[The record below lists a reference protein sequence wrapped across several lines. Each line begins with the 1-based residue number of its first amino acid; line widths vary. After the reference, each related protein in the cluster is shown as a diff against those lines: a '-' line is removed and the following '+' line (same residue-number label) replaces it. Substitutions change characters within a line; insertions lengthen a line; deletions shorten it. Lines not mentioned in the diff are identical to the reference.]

1 MDERK
6 AFSFYRSY
14 YEASKDLPTKED
26 QADFLMAICS
36 YIFDGVEPEITG
48 VASAMF
54 KLAKPN
60 LDTSIKR
67 ASVGQMGGKSKA
79 NAKQNDSKPEANA
92 KQNDSKPEAKDKQ
105 TESNDE
111 ANPKRYM
118 INDYMINDY
127 MINDKEKINK
137 KEKPAKHQHGKYKNV
152 LLTDDELE
160 ELKKEFPV
168 DWQERI
174 ERVSEYCASK
184 GRAYKNYLA
193 TIRAWARKDG
203 DAKPPKKE
211 SLEEMG
217 ARINAEVE
225 KRRAEGKSK
234 TMEQIKAEVEEKM
247 RREGKLNGTGNI
259 T

>member
-60 LDTSIKR
+60 LETSIKR
-67 ASVGQMGGKSKA
+67 ANAGQIGGSSNKKENKVKA
-79 NAKQNDSKPEANA
+79 NDKQNESKTEAN
-92 KQNDSKPEAKDKQ
+92 DKQ
-105 TESNDE
+105 SKSQAE
-111 ANPKRYM
+111 A

-127 MINDKEKINK
+127 MINEKEKINK

-203 DAKPPKKE
+203 DAKPQKKE

-247 RREGKLNGTGNI
+247 RREGKLNGTGN
-259 T
+259 TT

>member
-60 LDTSIKR
+60 LETSIKR
-67 ASVGQMGGKSKA
+67 ANAGQIGGSSNKKENKVKA
-79 NAKQNDSKPEANA
+79 NDKQNESKTEAN
-92 KQNDSKPEAKDKQ
+92 DKQ
-105 TESNDE
+105 SESQAE
-111 ANPKRYM
+111 A

-127 MINDKEKINK
+127 MINEKEKINK

-152 LLTDDELE
+152 LLSDDELK

-203 DAKPPKKE
+203 DAKPQKKE

>member
-67 ASVGQMGGKSKA
+67 ASVGQTGGKSKA

-92 KQNDSKPEAKDKQ
+92 KQNGSKPEANDKQ

-118 INDYMINDY
+118 INDYMINDC
-127 MINDKEKINK
+127 MINDQVINDKEKINK
-137 KEKPAKHQHGKYKNV
+137 KENPQKHTYGSYKNV
-152 LLTDDELE
+152 LLSDDELE
-160 ELKKEFPV
+160 KLKTEFPV
-168 DWQERI
+168 DWEERI

-184 GRAYKNYLA
+184 GVTYKNYLA
-193 TIRAWARKDG
+193 TIRAWARKD
-203 DAKPPKKE
+203 KPKIVPVQKNDVQ
-211 SLEEMG
+211 SGLAQALEILG
-217 ARINAEVE
+217 VQD
-225 KRRAEGKSK
+225 G
-234 TMEQIKAEVEEKM
+234 
-247 RREGKLNGTGNI
+247 
-259 T
+259 

>member
-36 YIFDGVEPEITG
+36 YIFDGEEPELHG

-60 LDTSIKR
+60 LDTSVKR
-67 ASVGQMGGKSKA
+67 ANAGQIGGSNNKKQNKTKA
-79 NAKQNDSKPEANA
+79 NEKQNESKSEANE
-92 KQNDSKPEAKDKQ
+92 KQNESQAEA
-105 TESNDE
+105 
-111 ANPKRYM
+111 

-137 KEKPAKHQHGKYKNV
+137 KEKPQKHKYGQYQNV
-152 LLTDDELE
+152 LLSDDELE
-160 ELKKEFPV
+160 KLKIEFPV
-168 DWQERI
+168 DWEERI

-184 GRAYKNYLA
+184 GVTYKNYLA
-193 TIRAWARKDG
+193 TIRAWARKD
-203 DAKPPKKE
+203 KPRIVPVQKNDVQ
-211 SLEEMG
+211 SGLAQALEILG
-217 ARINAEVE
+217 VQD
-225 KRRAEGKSK
+225 G
-234 TMEQIKAEVEEKM
+234 
-247 RREGKLNGTGNI
+247 
-259 T
+259 

>member
-60 LDTSIKR
+60 LETSIKR
-67 ASVGQMGGKSKA
+67 ANAGQIGGSSNKKENKVKA
-79 NAKQNDSKPEANA
+79 NDKQNESKTEAN
-92 KQNDSKPEAKDKQ
+92 DKQ
-105 TESNDE
+105 SESQAE
-111 ANPKRYM
+111 A

-127 MINDKEKINK
+127 MINEKEKINK
-137 KEKPAKHQHGKYKNV
+137 KEKPAKHQYGKYKNV
-152 LLTDDELE
+152 LLSDDELE

-203 DAKPPKKE
+203 DAKPQKKE

>member
-6 AFSFYRSY
+6 AFSFYRSD
-14 YEASKDLPTKED
+14 YEAAKDLPTKED

-67 ASVGQMGGKSKA
+67 ASVGQTGGKSKA
-79 NAKQNDSKPEANA
+79 NAKQNGSKPEANA
-92 KQNDSKPEAKDKQ
+92 KQNDSKPEANDKQ

-127 MINDKEKINK
+127 MINDQVINEKEKRDK
-137 KEKPAKHQHGKYKNV
+137 KEKPQRHKYGQYNNV
-152 LLTDDELE
+152 LLSDE
-160 ELKKEFPV
+160 ELKKLKDEFPS

-184 GRAYKNYLA
+184 GKTYKDYLA
-193 TIRAWARKDG
+193 TIRSWARKDKSRIVPVQKNDVQSG
-203 DAKPPKKE
+203 LAQA
-211 SLEEMG
+211 LEILG
-217 ARINAEVE
+217 VQD
-225 KRRAEGKSK
+225 G
-234 TMEQIKAEVEEKM
+234 
-247 RREGKLNGTGNI
+247 
-259 T
+259 

>member
-60 LDTSIKR
+60 LETSIKR
-67 ASVGQMGGKSKA
+67 ANAGQIGGSSNKKENKVKA
-79 NAKQNDSKPEANA
+79 NDKQNESKTEA
-92 KQNDSKPEAKDKQ
+92 
-105 TESNDE
+105 
-111 ANPKRYM
+111 

-127 MINDKEKINK
+127 MINEKEKINK
-137 KEKPAKHQHGKYKNV
+137 KEKPAKHQYGKYKNV
-152 LLTDDELE
+152 LLSDDELE

-203 DAKPPKKE
+203 DAKPQKKE

-247 RREGKLNGTGNI
+247 RREGKLNGTGN
-259 T
+259 TA

>member
-60 LDTSIKR
+60 LETSIKR
-67 ASVGQMGGKSKA
+67 ANAGQIGGSSNKKENKVKA
-79 NAKQNDSKPEANA
+79 NDKQNESKTEAN
-92 KQNDSKPEAKDKQ
+92 DKQ
-105 TESNDE
+105 SESQAE
-111 ANPKRYM
+111 A

-127 MINDKEKINK
+127 MINEKEKINK
-137 KEKPAKHQHGKYKNV
+137 KEKPAKHQYGKYKNV
-152 LLTDDELE
+152 LLSDDELE

-203 DAKPPKKE
+203 DAKPQKKE

-247 RREGKLNGTGNI
+247 RREGKLNGTGN
-259 T
+259 TT

>member
-60 LDTSIKR
+60 LETSIKR
-67 ASVGQMGGKSKA
+67 ANAGQIGGSSNKKENKVKA
-79 NAKQNDSKPEANA
+79 NDKQNESKTEAN
-92 KQNDSKPEAKDKQ
+92 DKQ
-105 TESNDE
+105 SESQAE
-111 ANPKRYM
+111 A

-127 MINDKEKINK
+127 MINEKEKINK

-203 DAKPPKKE
+203 DAKPQKKE

>member
-1 MDERK
+1 MDTDRK

-14 YEASKDLPTKED
+14 YEAAKDLPTKED

-67 ASVGQMGGKSKA
+67 ASVGQTGGKSKS
-79 NAKQNDSKPEANA
+79 NAKQNGSKPEANA
-92 KQNDSKPEAKDKQ
+92 KQNGSKPEANDKQ

-118 INDYMINDY
+118 INDYMINDQV
-127 MINDKEKINK
+127 INEKEKRDK
-137 KEKPAKHQHGKYKNV
+137 KEKPQRHKYGQYNNV
-152 LLTDDELE
+152 LLSDDELKK
-160 ELKKEFPV
+160 LKDEFPS

-184 GRAYKNYLA
+184 GVTYKNYLA
-193 TIRAWARKDG
+193 TIRAWARKD
-203 DAKPPKKE
+203 KPRIVPVQKNDVQ
-211 SLEEMG
+211 SGLAQALEILG
-217 ARINAEVE
+217 VQD
-225 KRRAEGKSK
+225 G
-234 TMEQIKAEVEEKM
+234 
-247 RREGKLNGTGNI
+247 
-259 T
+259 

>member
-1 MDERK
+1 LDERK

-36 YIFDGVEPEITG
+36 YIFDGVEPKITG

-60 LDTSIKR
+60 LETSIKR
-67 ASVGQMGGKSKA
+67 ANAGQIGGSSNKKENKVKA
-79 NAKQNDSKPEANA
+79 NDKQNESKTEAN
-92 KQNDSKPEAKDKQ
+92 DKQ
-105 TESNDE
+105 SESQAE
-111 ANPKRYM
+111 A

-127 MINDKEKINK
+127 MINEKEKINK
-137 KEKPAKHQHGKYKNV
+137 KENPAKHQHGKYKNV
-152 LLTDDELE
+152 LLSDDELE

-203 DAKPPKKE
+203 DAKPQKKE

-247 RREGKLNGTGNI
+247 RREGKLNGTGN
-259 T
+259 TT

>member
-67 ASVGQMGGKSKA
+67 ASVGQTGGKSKA

-92 KQNDSKPEAKDKQ
+92 KQNGSKPEANDKQ

-111 ANPKRYM
+111 ANPKR
-118 INDYMINDY
+118 YMINDY

-152 LLTDDELE
+152 LLSDDELE

-193 TIRAWARKDG
+193 TIRAWSRKDG
-203 DAKPPKKE
+203 DAKPQKKE

-247 RREGKLNGTGNI
+247 RREGKLNGTGN
-259 T
+259 TT

>member
-1 MDERK
+1 LDERK

-60 LDTSIKR
+60 LETSIKR
-67 ASVGQMGGKSKA
+67 ANAGQIGGSSNKKENKVKA
-79 NAKQNDSKPEANA
+79 NDKQNESKTEAN
-92 KQNDSKPEAKDKQ
+92 DKQ
-105 TESNDE
+105 SESQAE
-111 ANPKRYM
+111 A

-127 MINDKEKINK
+127 MINEKEKINK

-152 LLTDDELE
+152 LLSDDELE

-203 DAKPPKKE
+203 DAKPQKKE

-247 RREGKLNGTGNI
+247 RREGKLNGTGN
-259 T
+259 TT